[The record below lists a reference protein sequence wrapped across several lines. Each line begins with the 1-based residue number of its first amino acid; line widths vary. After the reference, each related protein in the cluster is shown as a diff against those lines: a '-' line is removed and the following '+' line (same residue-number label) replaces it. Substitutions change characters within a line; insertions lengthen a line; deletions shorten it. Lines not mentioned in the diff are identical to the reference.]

1 MRLDTLRV
9 LFDVWQVRKAEPGVP
24 WHTIGGKLRLSPVF
38 IPKPSDDATEV
49 KYKQRC
55 MTTVVQR
62 HYRKAEA
69 LIGFAARGDFPRLK

>member
-9 LFDVWQVRKAEPGVP
+9 LYDVWQARKAEPGVP
-24 WHTIGGKLRLSPVF
+24 WHTIGEKLRLSPVF

-55 MTTVVQR
+55 MTIVVQR
-62 HYRKAEA
+62 HYRKAVA